1 MAEKGVEE
9 QVLAMERLR
18 SIFRGSSTG
27 SSNSCNC
34 YPAYPLFTKGFR
46 LFGSRR

>member
-1 MAEKGVEE
+1 MGSS
-9 QVLAMERLR
+9 
-18 SIFRGSSTG
+18 SIFRGSS
-27 SSNSCNC
+27 NFCNC

>member
-1 MAEKGVEE
+1 MGSS
-9 QVLAMERLR
+9 